1 MSIEAKGQRV
11 NINGTVTDV
20 LYKDATAREQ
30 LANIGK
36 TVYPVGSIYISVTD
50 TSPASLF
57 GGTWEQLKDRFLLA
71 AGDSY
76 AAGSTG
82 GEATH
87 TLTASEMPSH
97 SHVYSNATGVQGH
110 QLTVHEM
117 PSHTHGIH
125 WVGATPPQGGGS
137 DSQFGVAQNAVGNQ
151 QSGSTGG
158 NGSHNHGLSKSN
170 ANTTNTGSGA
180 AHNNM
185 PPYLAVYAWKRVA

>member
-76 AAGSTG
+76 AAGSVG
-82 GEATH
+82 GTAEH
-87 TLTASEMPSH
+87 TLTVDEIPKHRHASDSYMDGFA
-97 SHVYSNATGVQGH
+97 ATTTGADNYVTWVNYGTKNNNEPT
-110 QLTVHEM
+110 TVVGSLGNG
-117 PSHTHGIH
+117 PVRTS
-125 WVGATPPQGGGS
+125 WVGGS
-137 DSQFGVAQNAVGNQ
+137 QP
-151 QSGSTGG
+151 
-158 NGSHNHGLSKSN
+158 
-170 ANTTNTGSGA
+170 
-180 AHNNM
+180 HNNM
-185 PPYLAVYAWKRVA
+185 PPYRSVYMWQRIA